1 MQTGTAKIYVILTLQ
16 LLFILTLLPAGCRQ
30 GETKFRVLSGGIRH
44 ESNTWPPYLT
54 TEDLFI
60 QRRGAEALEGMDWA
74 KALEQEG
81 IEVIPT
87 LHAYARPYGVVAR
100 EAFDKFKEEILQGAR
115 DAGPVDGVYLDMHG
129 ALHAEGYEDAQV
141 DFIRELRRI
150 VGKKTLVCASF
161 DLHGNVSADFVRE
174 LDMLSAYRTAPHVDG
189 AETRVR
195 AVNMLAHALKNG
207 LRPVIAFQHIPIL
220 IPGEKGITS
229 VEPLKSLYGRLPEI
243 SGKQGLL
250 DASIFVGY
258 AWADLERS
266 AMSVHVVARDS
277 SFLDLAQAEA
287 DRLAMEIWEA
297 REEMDFDVPVADAD
311 QAVRMALSA
320 PQETVFIS
328 DSGDNTTAGAAGDIP
343 LMLERLLA
351 NRVEDAVVAGI
362 YDPQAVQ
369 ICVQAGR
376 DARVDLVLGG
386 KVDVTFG
393 KPLRVKARVERIIK
407 GDETMAVVRCDGVLV
422 VLMSVRR
429 SFTSPRDFEQVEI
442 DPLEHKI
449 VVVKLGYL
457 FAGLREIAPHAIMAL
472 TPGFAYQVLES
483 LPYRNVNRPSYPLD
497 RDMTWSP

>member
-287 DRLAMEIWEA
+287 DRLAM
-297 REEMDFDVPVADAD
+297 
-311 QAVRMALSA
+311 
-320 PQETVFIS
+320 
-328 DSGDNTTAGAAGDIP
+328 
-343 LMLERLLA
+343 
-351 NRVEDAVVAGI
+351 
-362 YDPQAVQ
+362 
-369 ICVQAGR
+369 
-376 DARVDLVLGG
+376 
-386 KVDVTFG
+386 
-393 KPLRVKARVERIIK
+393 
-407 GDETMAVVRCDGVLV
+407 
-422 VLMSVRR
+422 
-429 SFTSPRDFEQVEI
+429 
-442 DPLEHKI
+442 
-449 VVVKLGYL
+449 
-457 FAGLREIAPHAIMAL
+457 
-472 TPGFAYQVLES
+472 
-483 LPYRNVNRPSYPLD
+483 
-497 RDMTWSP
+497 